1 MKKLRIILLVGLIV
15 FMTPFLIS
23 LDFNNLTWD
32 NNAYRYR
39 KIIMIIILIICV
51 IGSMIHDKKK
61 LKMEDNIN
69 EKI

>member
-1 MKKLRIILLVGLIV
+1 MKKLRIILLIGLIV
-15 FMTPFLIS
+15 FMTPYLIS

-32 NNAYRYR
+32 NNAYGYR
-39 KIIMIIILIICV
+39 KIIMTFIMIICV

-61 LKMEDNIN
+61 LKMENNIN